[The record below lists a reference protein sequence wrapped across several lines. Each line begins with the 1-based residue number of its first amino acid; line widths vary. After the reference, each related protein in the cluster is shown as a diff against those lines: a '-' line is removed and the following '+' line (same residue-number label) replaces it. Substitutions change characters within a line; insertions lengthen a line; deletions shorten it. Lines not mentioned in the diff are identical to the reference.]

1 MEIRIGI
8 IGPSDIVQ
16 AVMDVGQEFSG
27 VSLDPLIYQNEE
39 EAPDLAKVFE
49 ERGDVII
56 FTGPI
61 PFHLVRK
68 RLKTRFPM
76 LYVPN
81 TSEAL
86 ISCLFKA
93 ACRDGN
99 NIERASVDYLSPRT
113 VSEGY
118 AALGYSAHQVIVE
131 EGRGFPP
138 TDEIVS
144 FHKGLFQQGKV
155 DIIITGIRSA
165 YDRLRALGLPAYRLK
180 PTKAAIRETFQLA
193 ILEAKALRNK
203 ATQATIGILNIDN
216 FSEWASA
223 AKSEYEIQK
232 AKLRLHQIVLE
243 YVESV
248 QASMTYLGGDEF
260 VIFATRGTLEEATNF
275 YEIAPLI
282 AHVNNELPFTISFG
296 LGLGITAAEAE
307 GNARNALAKAKEV
320 GGNSCFIFT
329 EEGKV
334 LGPLGTEQQL
344 EYVQRSNDDRLINAA
359 KAAGLSVA
367 TISRLE
373 SLIRKMG
380 RTNLTA
386 NDIAKGF
393 GITLRSGRRIIASL
407 EQAGL
412 AQAVG
417 EEQPV
422 GRGRPRQ
429 IYKVDFD

>member
-8 IGPSDIVQ
+8 IGPADVVQ
-16 AVMDVGQEFSG
+16 TVMDVGQEFSG
-27 VSLDPLIYQNEE
+27 VALDPLIYQNEE
-39 EAPDLAKVFE
+39 EAPALAKRFT

-68 RLKTRFPM
+68 EFKTRFPM
-76 LYVPN
+76 LYIPN

-86 ISCLFKA
+86 MSCLFKA
-93 ACRDGN
+93 AFRDVK
-99 NIERASVDYLSPRT
+99 NIERASIDYLSRRT
-113 VSEGY
+113 VSESY
-118 AALGYSAHQVIVE
+118 AGLGHSADKVMVE

-138 TDEIVS
+138 TDEIVA
-144 FHKGLFQQGKV
+144 FHKNLYQQGKV
-155 DIIITGIRSA
+155 EVIVTGLRSA
-165 YDRLRALGLPAYRLK
+165 YDRLRALELPVYRLK
-180 PTKAAIRETFQLA
+180 PTKSAIRETFQLA

-216 FSEWASA
+216 FSEWASL

-248 QASMTYLGGDEF
+248 QASMTYLGGEEF
-260 VIFATRGTLEEATNF
+260 VIFATRRTLEEATNF

-282 AHVNNELPFTISFG
+282 THVNNELPFTISFG
-296 LGLGITAAEAE
+296 LGLGNTAAEAE
-307 GNARNALAKAKEV
+307 KNARSALARAKEL

-334 LGPLGTEQQL
+334 LGPLGTDRQL
-344 EYVQRSNDDRLINAA
+344 EYVQRSQDERLICAA
-359 KAAGLSVA
+359 KAAGLSI
-367 TISRLE
+367 TTLSRLE
-373 SLIRKMG
+373 SLIRKIG
-380 RTNLTA
+380 RSTLTA
-386 NDIAKGF
+386 NEISKGF
-393 GITLRSGRRIIASL
+393 GITLRSGRRILSCL
-407 EQAGL
+407 EQANL

-429 IYKVDFD
+429 IYKIKLD